1 VKLKTHPRLV
11 GAFVLGAIAL
21 VLAAIVAL
29 SSGSWLA
36 RKDYFTVYFPGSV
49 RGLNTGAAVT
59 FRGVKVGKV
68 DDVKAF
74 LTGRPDPLIQ
84 IEVVIEIWGNV
95 VETPEGMPQPFARA
109 GSSAEFAQGLINR
122 GVRARMMSQSLLTG
136 QKYIE
141 LDFLPRE
148 PARFAGL
155 RPRYPELPTTPTAMD
170 RMSQKVEDLF
180 ERISDLPLDRM
191 LENLERALQSLRTL
205 LESPDLN
212 AAIVGAR
219 RSTETLQPLLQ
230 DTRSAVGDA
239 RRLMDT
245 LGSEAKDT
253 GGEARETVRQ
263 ARARLERLEGALASL
278 ENTLRGADDTRMT
291 AAQTLDELN
300 RTLKAVRNL
309 VDYIQTHPEAVVL
322 GKERA
327 KEKP

>member
-1 VKLKTHPRLV
+1 V
-11 GAFVLGAIAL
+11 GAFVLGAITL

-36 RKDYFTVYFPGSV
+36 RKDYFTVFFPGSV
-49 RGLNTGAAVT
+49 RGLNPGAPVT

-68 DDVKAF
+68 DDVRAF

-95 VETPEGMPQPFARA
+95 VETPEGAPRPFVRA
-109 GSSAEFAQGLINR
+109 GSSAEFAQELINR

-141 LDFLPRE
+141 LDFLPGE

-155 RPRYPELPTTPTAMD
+155 RPRYPELPTTPSAMEKVG
-170 RMSQKVEDLF
+170 QKVEELLAKV
-180 ERISDLPLDRM
+180 SDLPVDRM
-191 LENLERALQSLRTL
+191 LDNLEKALQSLRTL
-205 LESPDLN
+205 LESPDLTG
-212 AAIVGAR
+212 ALAGAR
-219 RSTETLQPLLQ
+219 RSTEALEPVLKDARL
-230 DTRSAVGDA
+230 AVGDA

-245 LGSEAKDT
+245 VGSEAKDT
-253 GGEARETVRQ
+253 GGEAREALREV
-263 ARARLERLEGALASL
+263 RARLARAEDALQGLES
-278 ENTLRGADDTRMT
+278 TLRGADDARITAT
-291 AAQTLDELN
+291 AALDELS
-300 RTLKAVRNL
+300 RTLKALRSL